1 MGLDPLE
8 TLRNLNYFSEKTLII
23 LNTYK
28 QLPKEVNFGN
38 LRKRKYESNADIL
51 DLLDQFT
58 RRVITMDF
66 YELSKI
72 KLNDISLANIIILG
86 LAVEEFKDLFYKKLM
101 IEILINIFDDSTKYL
116 EAFNLGYNLIQ
127 SDLR

>member
-72 KLNDISLANIIILG
+72 KLND
-86 LAVEEFKDLFYKKLM
+86 
-101 IEILINIFDDSTKYL
+101 KY
-116 EAFNLGYNLIQ
+116 NYIRTRCG
-127 SDLR
+127 RV